1 MLTWTWKD
9 FSLQYCLTIFVG
21 GNIMGGEA
29 EGVEYN
35 ETSGQTRAKESLP
48 DPLDSQH
55 DRAQCSNPSLP

>member
-35 ETSGQTRAKESLP
+35 ETSGQT
-48 DPLDSQH
+48 
-55 DRAQCSNPSLP
+55 